1 MPPQGRSARSLI
13 VTVVFGLLGL
23 AANLPHITIFTGAAL
38 LFGGVFHLAIALL
51 YGPFY
56 GLIAAMITA
65 LPAVILCDHP
75 ATALILILDAPVVGW
90 LVQKRRMS
98 GIVADLIYWAV
109 LGTPLSI
116 LFYIVLLNFP
126 APQGWVVALKH
137 PVNGLLNV
145 LIAEILISLPV
156 VQRYCSAAPTSIERQ
171 PLRAHLVH
179 GFLLVATV
187 PMMIVNIV
195 NGQMYANHQEMEAG
209 QRLQEAATAIREDLQ
224 QYVRR
229 HQLAVVALSQ
239 AIANEGRFD
248 PETLNRRL
256 EQNHA
261 VYQGFQTLTIA
272 DAEGVPISV
281 HPRVGPDGNPVLSK
295 PGEAYED
302 SATLRD
308 RPYFRETMATRKP
321 QISDVFVGRASQQP
335 VISLTAPLFSKSGAL
350 FGILAGSLKFTH
362 FERFN
367 ENYRTLNGA
376 AILILDQHNRVIYS
390 NSASVYR
397 TLESMDNSALVK
409 SSKAAANR
417 TSFTLDHPDSKQ
429 RNAQYLAS
437 HAIWA
442 ATNWRVVVEQPL
454 SEIHRQTERYYIL
467 TVIWL
472 LGAIGL
478 SLLFARALGSGIT
491 SPLELLVKRVRQ
503 FTMKGDPPR
512 KMQLPAQAPAE
523 LEQLVDDFD
532 QMSVRLNESYQ
543 QLQEALADRERL
555 NDERGALLADLDRK
569 VRDRTAELAD
579 AKLRAEEASRAKSE
593 FLANMS
599 HEIRTPM
606 NGVLGMMGL
615 VLGTELD
622 EDQRENL
629 RVAKTSA
636 DSLLTVLND
645 ILDFSKIEAG
655 RLELESI
662 PFSVRHCVAAAV
674 NTLEFVAHEKGL
686 QLSSSVHT
694 DVPDQLIGD
703 PHRLRQVLLNLI
715 NNAVKFTKTGSVR
728 VQVRLEELRA
738 GSATIRFDIAD
749 TGIGLSKEQ
758 QKLIFEP
765 FRQADGSVTRKYG
778 GTGLGLAICAR
789 LVELQGGSMSVRSTP
804 GEGSVFS
811 FQTRCGISSEGEVV
825 PNRAAERSRPGGV
838 SLAGLKILLAEDN
851 RVNQLLV
858 VRLLQARG
866 HNVLVV
872 NDGRAALE
880 AIDQQTFDLILM
892 DIQMPEM
899 DGLEATRI
907 LRQRE
912 QAGSAV
918 APIIAMTA
926 HAMKGDRDKCI
937 EAGMSGYISK
947 PIQPEELFEIME
959 DVMVRAQGPSLANF
973 PNSSA

>member
-1 MPPQGRSARSLI
+1 VSHQGRSARSLA
-13 VTVVFGLLGL
+13 VTIVFGLLGL

-51 YGPFY
+51 YGPWY
-56 GLIAAMITA
+56 GLLAALITA
-65 LPAVILCDHP
+65 TPAMVLCEHP
-75 ATALILILDAPVVGW
+75 VTAVMLILDAPVVGW
-90 LVQKRRMS
+90 LVQRRRLPP
-98 GIVADLIYWAV
+98 IVADLIFWV
-109 LGTPLSI
+109 VIGTPLSI
-116 LFYIVLLNFP
+116 LLYIVLLNFP
-126 APQGWVVALKH
+126 SPQGWVVAVKH

-145 LIAEILISLPV
+145 MLAEILISLPV
-156 VQRYCSAAPTSIERQ
+156 VQRYCTDAPAMRERQ
-171 PLRAHLVH
+171 PLRAYLVH

-187 PMMIVNIV
+187 PMMLLNIV

-209 QRLQEAATAIREDLQ
+209 LRLQEAATAIREDLQ

-229 HQLAVVALSQ
+229 HQQAVIALSQ
-239 AIANEGRFD
+239 AIANEGHFD
-248 PETLNRRL
+248 PETLNKRL
-256 EQNHA
+256 EQSHA
-261 VYQGFQTLTIA
+261 IYQGFQTLIIA
-272 DAEGVPISV
+272 NTEGLPVSL
-281 HPRVGPDGNPVLSK
+281 HPLRAADGHLVLSK
-295 PGEAYED
+295 PGVPYDD

-308 RPYFRETMATRKP
+308 RQYFRDTMSTLRP
-321 QISDVFVGRASQQP
+321 QVSEVFVGRASLQP
-335 VISLTAPLFSKSGAL
+335 VVSITAPLFTSKGEV
-350 FGILAGSLKFTH
+350 FGMLAGSLKLTH
-362 FERFN
+362 FERFIQ
-367 ENYRTLNGA
+367 NYRTLNNA

-390 NSASVYR
+390 NRNSDYR
-397 TLESMDNSALVK
+397 TLESMDNSPLVK
-409 SSKAAANR
+409 SSIESAKL
-417 TSFTLDHPDSKQ
+417 TSFKLDHQDSK
-429 RNAQYLAS
+429 RNNAQYLVS
-437 HAIWA
+437 HAVWEGA
-442 ATNWRVVVEQPL
+442 HWRVLVEQPL
-454 SEIHRQTERYYIL
+454 SEIHRQTERYYL
-467 TVIWL
+467 MTAAWL

-478 SLLFARALGSGIT
+478 SLMFARVLAAGIT

-503 FTMKGDPPR
+503 FTMKGDPPQ
-512 KMQLPAQAPAE
+512 KMQLAAQAPAE

-615 VLGTELD
+615 VLATTLD
-622 EDQRENL
+622 EEQRENL
-629 RVAKTSA
+629 KVAKTSA
-636 DSLLTVLND
+636 DALLTVLND

-674 NTLEFVAHEKGL
+674 NTLEFVAREKGL
-686 QLSSSVHT
+686 DLSASVHPE
-694 DVPDQLIGD
+694 VPDQLIGD

-715 NNAVKFTKTGSVR
+715 NNAVKFTKAGSVR
-728 VQVRLEELRA
+728 VQVRLEEERD
-738 GSATIRFDIAD
+738 GIATVRFDVTD

-804 GEGSVFS
+804 GEGSTFS
-811 FQTRCGISSEGEVV
+811 FETRCGVCSDTDVDSHKRPERTRL
-825 PNRAAERSRPGGV
+825 RATPRPGLRV
-838 SLAGLKILLAEDN
+838 LLAEDN

-858 VRLLQARG
+858 VRLLQSRG
-866 HNVLVV
+866 HHVSVV

-880 AIDQQTFDLILM
+880 AIEQQSFDLILM

-907 LRQRE
+907 LRERE
-912 QAGSAV
+912 RAGRPT

-937 EAGMSGYISK
+937 EAGMRGYISK
-947 PIQPEELFEIME
+947 PIQPEELFEMME
-959 DVMVRAQGPSLANF
+959 DIMAPVVER
-973 PNSSA
+973 